1 MTDAVTVDVE
11 NGVATLTLNRP
22 DQRNALSVEMTGAL
36 VDAIDDLEGHEEA
49 RCLVITGREGTFCAG
64 GDIDAMAER
73 MAGEISL
80 AESVRHIQQDTS
92 RAIRRVREFHLPT
105 VAKVDGVAY
114 GAGANLAIA
123 CDCVVASEDARISFG
138 FRQVGLAVDSG
149 TSYLLPRVVGEN
161 VAKELVFTGE
171 LLDAER
177 AADLGI
183 FNHVYPNDSFEDEA
197 DAFVERIASGP
208 TVALETSKR
217 LVNQGLESSFKE
229 AVDDEASAQ
238 AAVFVTGDHREG
250 ANAFMEGREPEF
262 EGN

>member
-1 MTDAVTVDVE
+1 MTEAVTVDVE

-36 VDAIDDLEGHEEA
+36 LDAIDDLEGHEEA
-49 RCLVITGREGTFCAG
+49 RCLVITGRGKTFCAG

-73 MAGEISL
+73 MAGEVSL

-105 VAKVDGVAY
+105 VAKLDGVAY

-183 FNHVYPNDSFEDEA
+183 FNHVYPTDSFEDEA
-197 DAFVERIASGP
+197 DSFVERIASGP

-238 AAVFVTGDHREG
+238 AAVFETGDHREG

-262 EGN
+262 EGH